1 MCTGRLGSEPQLK
14 YLDSGSCVLSVS
26 LAVRK
31 EMMRNAATAGQM
43 DREEVS
49 HRFHTSAGYG

>member
-1 MCTGRLGSEPQLK
+1 
-14 YLDSGSCVLSVS
+14 VLSVS

-31 EMMRNAATAGQM
+31 EMVRNAATAGQM

-49 HRFHTSAGYG
+49 HRVHLYSFYFSVGLS